1 MSSEVEMEKIRNVGE
16 YQLWTNE
23 RGELILRNNNKE
35 DILLYG
41 DIRYFVRAL
50 LAEID
55 RLK

>member
-1 MSSEVEMEKIRNVGE
+1 MEKIKTVGE
-16 YQLWTNE
+16 YTLWTNE
-23 RGELILRNNNKE
+23 RNELILRNAKKE

-55 RLK
+55 KKK

>member
-1 MSSEVEMEKIRNVGE
+1 MEKIRNVGE

-23 RGELILRNNNKE
+23 RGELILRNANKE

-50 LAEID
+50 LTEID
-55 RLK
+55 KK